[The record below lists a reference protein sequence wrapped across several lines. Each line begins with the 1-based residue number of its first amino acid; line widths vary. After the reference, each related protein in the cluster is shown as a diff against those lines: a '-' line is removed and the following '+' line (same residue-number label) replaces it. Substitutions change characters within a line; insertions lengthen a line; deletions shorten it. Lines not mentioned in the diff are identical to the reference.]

1 MKIIT
6 TIASIFLLIFTWC
19 WVDLKLGHKRYMK
32 QATNIKYPPRNSD
45 MTIFTSGKI
54 LFDDFTKEVK
64 RAQHS
69 IHILFYIVKNDK
81 FSKDFLKLL
90 QSKAEEG
97 VEVRLLVDWVG
108 SKKISRKT
116 IQELTKSGVH
126 FSFSFKP
133 KLPFLFYTIQKRNHR
148 KITVIDGKIGYL
160 GGFNIGKEYINQGEK
175 LNPWRDYHLKMT
187 GEGVRDLQEVFLSDW
202 FYDTNE
208 DHRGTP
214 AYFPTLTPGS
224 QVHQVVVTNG
234 SDLEQS
240 LTRMIQQA
248 NNKIIIGTPYF
259 IPSETLF
266 HELREALARNVSV
279 TVIVPE
285 KSDHALVKEASF
297 PYFRVLLKDGAEI
310 MQFQR
315 GFYHSKVILI
325 DDTIC
330 DIGTA
335 NFDKRSLFLNSEINC
350 LVFDRAFIADAEKEL
365 AVDLAESKP
374 LSGDA
379 LSSMNVVRSAKE
391 SLASVLSPFL

>member
-214 AYFPTLTPGS
+214 AYFPTLTPES
-224 QVHQVVVTNG
+224 QVNQVVVTNG

-240 LTRMIQQA
+240 LARMIQQA

-266 HELREALARNVSV
+266 QELREALARNVSV

-374 LSGDA
+374 LSSDA

-391 SLASVLSPFL
+391 SLASVLSLFL